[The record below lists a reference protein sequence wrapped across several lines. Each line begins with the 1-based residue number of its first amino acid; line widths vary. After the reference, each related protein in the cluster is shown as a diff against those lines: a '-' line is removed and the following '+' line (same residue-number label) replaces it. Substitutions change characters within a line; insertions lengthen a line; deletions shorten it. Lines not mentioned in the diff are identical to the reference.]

1 MATTTSADAALIF
14 QQAIDAVEGAPE
26 LINTAVIQAQ
36 AAAGQNFYNLT
47 VDEMATP
54 SATVFNS
61 LGLAVASLPHN
72 ADGVITL
79 NHDVS
84 FGPINFKGFR
94 GVIKA
99 SSPDTVTLKSAFYAG
114 DNGTLSPGYIADF
127 RGNMINLI
135 LETLSYDV
143 FDDVNYSVHH
153 AFFRHSY
160 PTRVH
165 LTSCKVKLG
174 DQRLIATSGL
184 DVEFSTNAY
193 GAGVEFELLDLV
205 TVNRAHALLSLQNY
219 TTATYGMYNYTM
231 PDGISAESLVLG
243 ARCVTSNFIP
253 LNIKTNLVNWG

>member
-14 QQAIDAVEGAPE
+14 QQAIEAVEGAPA

-36 AAAGQNFYNLT
+36 AAAGKNFYELT
-47 VDEMATP
+47 VDEMANP
-54 SATVFNS
+54 SATVFNT
-61 LGLAVASLPHN
+61 LELAVASLPHN

-84 FGPINFKGFR
+84 FGAINFKGFK
-94 GVIKA
+94 GIIKA
-99 SSPDTVTLKSAFYAG
+99 SSPDTVTLKSAFYDAV
-114 DNGTLSPGYIADF
+114 DGTLSPGFIADF
-127 RGNMINLI
+127 RGSFVNLI

-143 FDDVNYSVHH
+143 FDVNYSIHH

-174 DQRLIATSGL
+174 DQRFIATSGL
-184 DVEFSTNAY
+184 DVELSTNAY

-205 TVNRAHALLSLQNY
+205 TVNRAHALLALQNY

-231 PDGISAESLVLG
+231 PDGIAAESLVLG
-243 ARCVTSNFIP
+243 GRYVTSNFIP